1 MGKKTKKRWKK
12 IGRIHDKIIPSSPDF
27 GEGVEKKHKVSG
39 LIYSTLLVL
48 GFVLRWKFEKK
59 KQLVSLIGV
68 DMMFISYVFMRTLQ
82 KLVMIRNISDGP
94 PMLRYS

>member
-1 MGKKTKKRWKK
+1 MIKSFIYLLILARGLKKKR
-12 IGRIHDKIIPSSPDF
+12 
-27 GEGVEKKHKVSG
+27 VSG

-48 GFVLRWKFEKK
+48 GFVLRWKTKK

-68 DMMFISYVFMRTLQ
+68 DMMFISYLFMRTLQ
-82 KLVMIRNISDGP
+82 KLVMIRNIDGS

>member
-27 GEGVEKKHKVSG
+27 GEGLRKEKVSG

-48 GFVLRWKFEKK
+48 GFVLRWKFKK
-59 KQLVSLIGV
+59 K
-68 DMMFISYVFMRTLQ
+68 
-82 KLVMIRNISDGP
+82 NN
-94 PMLRYS
+94 